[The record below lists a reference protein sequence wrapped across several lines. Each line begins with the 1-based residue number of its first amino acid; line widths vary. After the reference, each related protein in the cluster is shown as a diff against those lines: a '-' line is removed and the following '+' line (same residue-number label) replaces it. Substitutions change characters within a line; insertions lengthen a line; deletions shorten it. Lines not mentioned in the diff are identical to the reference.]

1 MNENKKSTP
10 RVLVTG
16 ATGYVGGRLLK
27 ALAASK
33 VQVRCLARKPD
44 YLIPRVPAG
53 MEVVQGDVMDRASL
67 EKALAG
73 CDAAYYLVHSMGNE
87 PKFEEVDRLAA
98 RNFAGAAKAAGVKK
112 IIYLGGLAK
121 TNADG
126 LSDHL
131 ASRMEVGKILRE
143 SGVPTLEF
151 QASIIIGSGSF
162 SFEMLRSLVDR
173 LPVMITPRWV
183 ETHCQPIAIG
193 DVVAYLVAALG
204 TDVTES
210 RVYQIGG
217 AKPISYGELMREY
230 ARQKGLRRW
239 MIPVPFLTPRLSSLW
254 LTLVT
259 PVYAKVGAR
268 LIEGLRNETVVE
280 DPSALQD
287 FSVAPMGL
295 AEAIAGALRNEDQE
309 FAMTRWSDAFSSGPR
324 PLDFGGAYGSRLVES
339 RVLAASAPPE
349 RVFEVIES
357 IGGKNGWYFG
367 DLLWKVRGWM
377 DMLAGGVGLRR
388 GRRDPKHLWPGDA
401 VDFFRVEALERPRL
415 LRLRAEMRLPGRAW
429 LQFEVDGDGTG
440 SRIRSTALFDPLG
453 LAGQVYWW
461 VLYPIHRVM
470 FQGMLRAIARKANNE
485 KGE

>member
-1 MNENKKSTP
+1 MNENKKSIP

-16 ATGYVGGRLLK
+16 ATGYVGGRLIQ
-27 ALAASK
+27 ALAGSN
-33 VQVRCLARKPD
+33 VQVRCLARKPE
-44 YLIPRVPAG
+44 YLIPKVPG
-53 MEVVQGDVMDRASL
+53 TMEVVQGDVMDRASL
-67 EKALAG
+67 DRALAG

-87 PKFEEVDRLAA
+87 PKFEEVDRQAA
-98 RNFAGAAKAAGVKK
+98 QNFSEAVKAAGVKK
-112 IIYLGGLAK
+112 LIYLGGLA
-121 TNADG
+121 NAKAVG

-193 DVVAYLVAALG
+193 DVVAYLTEALWK
-204 TDVTES
+204 DVTES

-217 AKPISYGELMREY
+217 ARSVSYGELMREY
-230 ARQKGLRRW
+230 ARQRGLRRW

-280 DPSALQD
+280 DPGAQND
-287 FSVAPMGL
+287 FSVAPLGL
-295 AEAIAGALRNEDQE
+295 AEAIASALRNEDQE
-309 FAMTRWSDAFSSGPR
+309 FALTRWSDAFSSGPR
-324 PLDFGGAYGSRLVES
+324 PMDFGGTYGSRLVDS
-339 RVLAASAPPE
+339 RVLTTSAPPE
-349 RVFEVIES
+349 KVFEVIES

-377 DMLAGGVGLRR
+377 DMLVGGVGLRR
-388 GRRDPKHLWPGDA
+388 GRRDADHLWPGDA

-429 LQFEVDGDGTG
+429 LQFEVDGDGMG

-453 LAGQVYWW
+453 LVGQIYWW

-470 FQGMLRAIARKANNE
+470 FQGMLRAIARKSNHK